1 MEGGA
6 VIPGPDWVPA
16 AVLVAALILVL
27 GVAALLDAA
36 KAEPPSADQPM
47 SPLRQR
53 QIEDMLAPHRERPC
67 PMCKGTGIEPD
78 EWDEPLVCLTC
89 RGRGTIRQEQRT

>member
-1 MEGGA
+1 M
-6 VIPGPDWVPA
+6 IPGPDWVPA
-16 AVLVAALILVL
+16 AILVGAL
-27 GVAALLDAA
+27 LVMLFTAALLDAA

-53 QIEDMLAPHRERPC
+53 QIEDML
-67 PMCKGTGIEPD
+67 GFEPDD
-78 EWDEPLVCLTC
+78 EWDEPLVCPTC